1 MEDSATQ
8 PTGAVAVLRASEVDH
23 GLPYIQTSGESNEIA
38 GASQGMVV
46 QDWEV
51 MEGPGCVMAG
61 EEDVGHATV
70 PGNAPAAR
78 QGGSIQV
85 SP

>member
-23 GLPYIQTSGESNEIA
+23 GLPCIQTSGEPNEIA

-51 MEGPGCVMAG
+51 MEGHGCVLTG
-61 EEDVGHATV
+61 EKDVGYATV
-70 PGNAPAAR
+70 PGNAPASR

-85 SP
+85 LP